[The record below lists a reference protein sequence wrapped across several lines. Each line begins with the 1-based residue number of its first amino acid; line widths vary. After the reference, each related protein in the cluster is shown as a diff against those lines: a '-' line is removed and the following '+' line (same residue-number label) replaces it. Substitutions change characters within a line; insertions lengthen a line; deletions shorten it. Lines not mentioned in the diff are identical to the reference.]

1 MVVYPGFEKMHQFQ
15 GRVVLLL
22 MVFGYAGLYILN
34 ILLPLDW
41 SFPFHYS
48 NLTSR
53 IWSWTELLLG
63 AGALIIL
70 AETRFATEK
79 REIITGLILGTISGT
94 SHYFMNNSL
103 TDGVLT
109 GILVLVCYT
118 SAVLL
123 IRKRSGKSIMTFQQ
137 SPLSITSLIFFGII
151 ISVPFATLNLAYFY
165 FTSGL
170 EPFTSI
176 ISASFLACNPALS
189 EEIIFRLFPLIL
201 VFSLLRTESSERLV
215 CFTAVCIGVIPHSL
229 NHLPDLFVSNPGAA
243 ICMAIL
249 TSVFFGLPMCLLQL
263 YKGLPSAC
271 GFHWFVDM
279 TRFFFGY

>member
-1 MVVYPGFEKMHQFQ
+1 MVVYPGFEKMHQYQ

-22 MVFGYAGLYILN
+22 MIFGYAGLYILN

-41 SFPFHYS
+41 SFPFQYS

-63 AGALIIL
+63 AGAFIIL
-70 AETRFATEK
+70 AQTRFAIEK
-79 REIITGLILGTISGT
+79 REFFTGLILGTISGT
-94 SHYFMNNSL
+94 SHYSMNNSL
-103 TDGVLT
+103 TDGILT

-123 IRKRSGKSIMTFQQ
+123 IHTRSGKSIVTFQQ
-137 SPLSITSLIFFGII
+137 SPQDITWLILLGII
-151 ISVPFATLNLAYFY
+151 ISVPFAILNLTYFY

-170 EPFTSI
+170 QPFSHV
-176 ISASFLACNPALS
+176 ISAFFLACNPALS

-201 VFSLLRTESSERLV
+201 VFSLLRTESSERWVYL
-215 CFTAVCIGVIPHSL
+215 TAVCIGVIPHSM
-229 NHLPDLFVSNPGAA
+229 NHLPDLFLSNPGVA
-243 ICMAIL
+243 IGMAIL
-249 TSVFFGLPMCLLQL
+249 TSVFFGLPLFLLQL

-279 TRFFFGY
+279 SRFLFGY

>member
-1 MVVYPGFEKMHQFQ
+1 
-15 GRVVLLL
+15 

-41 SFPFHYS
+41 SFPFQYS

-53 IWSWTELLLG
+53 IWSLTELLLG
-63 AGALIIL
+63 IGAFIIL
-70 AETRFATEK
+70 AQSRFAIK
-79 REIITGLILGTISGT
+79 NREFFTGLFLGTISGT
-94 SHYFMNNSL
+94 SHYFMNDSL

-123 IRKRSGKSIMTFQQ
+123 IRTRSGKSIETFQQ
-137 SPLSITSLIFFGII
+137 PPRSIAWLILFGII
-151 ISVPFATLNLAYFY
+151 ISVPFATLNLTYFY

-170 EPFTSI
+170 QPFSHV
-176 ISASFLACNPALS
+176 ISAFILACNPALS

-201 VFSLLRTESSERLV
+201 VFSLLRAKSSERWV
-215 CFTAVCIGVIPHSL
+215 CLTVVCIGVIPHSL
-229 NHLPDLFVSNPGAA
+229 NHLPDLFVSNPGMA
-243 ICMAIL
+243 ISMAIL
-249 TSVFFGLPMCLLQL
+249 TSVFFGLPLCLLQL

-279 TRFFFGY
+279 TRFLFGY